1 MSAIDILREKG
12 LKKSAQRISIINIL
26 LDKQIPLTE
35 SDIEVEMGDMY
46 DRITFYRTIQTLLE
60 KGVIHRITIDSTTV
74 KYALNTAQSH
84 SHIHFYCKMCH
95 AVTCFK
101 EIPIEIVF
109 DVLVLVIGGIISL
122 RAKDN
127 FQKRYWGAISFCIG
141 LVFLWENAGWLT
153 IVSETP
159 AYRFS
164 DLLNMEKM
172 LK

>member
-1 MSAIDILREKG
+1 MGVLY
-12 LKKSAQRISIINIL
+12 L
-26 LDKQIPLTE
+26 L
-35 SDIEVEMGDMY
+35 
-46 DRITFYRTIQTLLE
+46 
-60 KGVIHRITIDSTTV
+60 
-74 KYALNTAQSH
+74 
-84 SHIHFYCKMCH
+84 
-95 AVTCFK
+95 
-101 EIPIEIVF
+101 IEIVF
-109 DVLVLVIGGIISL
+109 DMLVLVIGGIIAL